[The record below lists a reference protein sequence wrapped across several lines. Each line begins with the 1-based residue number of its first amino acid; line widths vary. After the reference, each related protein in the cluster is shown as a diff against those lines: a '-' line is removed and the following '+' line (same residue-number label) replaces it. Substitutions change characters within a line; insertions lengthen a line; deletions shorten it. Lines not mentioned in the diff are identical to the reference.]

1 VSECGDGRIFFAL
14 VSFGEVYKRYR
25 HVLRQFIKFGMVGAA
40 GVAVN
45 MLAAIL
51 MNKAN
56 GGTANAQRVLFAI
69 PGTEFNFRY
78 TSLVWIVAFVVANIF
93 NFQLNRTWTFRG
105 TAKAPWFHEFWPFL
119 AVGSAAAFLGLF
131 IKIGFTNPT
140 SPLYLPSP
148 WFHEDAGLHSRE
160 YWAQLL
166 TIFITMPIN
175 FAANKLWTFRH
186 VRRRYAREQQ
196 EVNG

>member
-1 VSECGDGRIFFAL
+1 M
-14 VSFGEVYKRYR
+14 SFGEVYQRYR

-45 MLAAIL
+45 MLVAIL

-56 GGTANAQRVLFAI
+56 GGTVNAQQVLFGI
-69 PGTEFNFRY
+69 PGTDFNFRF
-78 TSLVWIVAFVVANIF
+78 TSLVWIVAFVVANVF

-119 AVGSAAAFLGLF
+119 AVGSTAAVLGLF

-148 WFHEDAGLHSRE
+148 WFHEDTGLHSRE